1 MLKLKA
7 VKLIKAFA
15 LIFVGTQKM
24 IQQLDAEQKASL
36 KLSFEKEVIK

>member
-1 MLKLKA
+1 MKA

-24 IQQLDAEQKASL
+24 IQQLDAEQKALLKTSL
-36 KLSFEKEVIK
+36 EKEVNK